1 MIFKDKTVF
10 DKDLLDTYKLKP
22 CILTGE
28 MGTHAQHRCKRSK
41 LRLDIP
47 ENLEPVNDYIN
58 GLLLLSL
65 PCFIEEMN
73 KDYGNRK
80 EEMIA
85 TFNRN
90 TGKKYSTWHQIWSY
104 LTDEDE
110 EIYKRYRKCV
120 LLINQSLRA
129 ISR

>member
-80 EEMIA
+80 FALSEEEHEDLIA
-85 TFNRN
+85 IHDRM
-90 TGKKYSTWHQIWSY
+90 
-104 LTDEDE
+104 E
-110 EIYKRYRKCV
+110 RV
-120 LLINQSLRA
+120 
-129 ISR
+129 